1 MECDSVVRIQR
12 RRPDLDD
19 PPAEARSMTPCDN
32 RGQPLHALR
41 RARQWS
47 ACSLDR
53 IEHLGALIVA
63 LA

>member
-1 MECDSVVRIQR
+1 
-12 RRPDLDD
+12 
-19 PPAEARSMTPCDN
+19 MTPCDN